1 VSLFLIVLSGKR
13 QWHRTSKTTEISSLF
28 PKNAF
33 KNNGDIVY
41 VIGYIGV
48 LHFKKCPERTV
59 DPYMGATWFRRGFRD
74 VFGACR
80 GGQQTTLIPDDE
92 N

>member
-1 VSLFLIVLSGKR
+1 MGE
-13 QWHRTSKTTEISSLF
+13 TTEIWRLF
-28 PKNAF
+28 QINAF
-33 KNNGDIVY
+33 KYMGDIRY
-41 VIGYIGV
+41 VIGYTGV
-48 LHFKKCPERTV
+48 LHFIKCPERTV